1 MICFT
6 IWKEMKWADGKID
19 IQKPDFMRLFLF
31 LQYLY
36 LYISLSI
43 CSLNTQQRI
52 HRDFGTAPKL
62 WRPKK

>member
-1 MICFT
+1 
-6 IWKEMKWADGKID
+6 MKWADGKID

-31 LQYLY
+31 LQHLY
-36 LYISLSI
+36 IYISLSI

-52 HRDFGTAPKL
+52 HRDFGTAAAVSAPKL